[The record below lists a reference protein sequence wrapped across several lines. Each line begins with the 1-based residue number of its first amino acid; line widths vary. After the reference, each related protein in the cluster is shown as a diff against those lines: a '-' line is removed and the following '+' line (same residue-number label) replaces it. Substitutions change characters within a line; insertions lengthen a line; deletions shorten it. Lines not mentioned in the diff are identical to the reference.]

1 MSTNLMP
8 GVRMW
13 MRRDALVIPAAII
26 ALVAPPLLGAYGQFI
41 YATVLV
47 YFLVALSLTILTGFA
62 GQISIGHAGFWA
74 VGAYGSAIVVTHLGA
89 PFPVGIATGLCVGAL
104 FGFLVAL
111 PALRVQGHYLAIA
124 TLSFAV
130 LVQQVLFE
138 WESLTGGRK
147 GLAVPRP
154 VMFGY
159 EFSEDWSY
167 VYLLLAIA
175 VLAALITRNF
185 RRSHSGQALMALK
198 ASPVAA
204 QVAGVGR
211 ARHLI
216 VAFTV
221 SGALTGLSGAL
232 YAHLIGY
239 LSTDSFTL
247 GVSLTFLSMAVLGG
261 LGSYAGALLGA
272 VYMTLA
278 PEIFREFKQAQMLVY
293 GIALILCI
301 RYLPGGFASIP
312 AVLRGRGAK

>member
-1 MSTNLMP
+1 MPNIANLS
-8 GVRMW
+8 G
-13 MRRDALVIPAAII
+13 RRALLIPAAIV
-26 ALVAPPLLGAYGQFI
+26 ALVSPPLLGAYGQFI
-41 YATVLV
+41 YATVLI

-74 VGAYGSAIVVTHLGA
+74 LGAYASAILVSQLGA
-89 PFPVGIATGLCVGAL
+89 PFPVGIATGLCIGAL
-104 FGFLVAL
+104 FGLLVAL

-124 TLSFAV
+124 TLSFAI

-138 WESLTGGRK
+138 WESLTGGRR

-154 VMFGY
+154 SLFGY
-159 EFSEDWSY
+159 EFTEDWSY
-167 VYLLLAIA
+167 VYLLLAVA
-175 VLAALITRNF
+175 VLAALLTHNF
-185 RRSHSGQALMALK
+185 RRSHTGRALMALK
-198 ASPVAA
+198 ASPIAA

-216 VAFTV
+216 IAFTL

-232 YAHLIGY
+232 YAHLIGF

-261 LGSYAGALLGA
+261 LGSNAGALLGA

-293 GIALILCI
+293 GIALIAFI

-312 AVLRGRGAK
+312 AVFRGRAAK